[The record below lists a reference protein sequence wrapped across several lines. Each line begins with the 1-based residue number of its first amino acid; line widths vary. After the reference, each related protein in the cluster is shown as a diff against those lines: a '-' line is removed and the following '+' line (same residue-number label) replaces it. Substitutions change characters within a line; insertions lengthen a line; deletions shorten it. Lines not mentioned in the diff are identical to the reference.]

1 MTKIYHLNLGVTDYF
16 QTWELQK
23 ELHKLRTDKLI
34 DDILITTEHN
44 HVYTLGR
51 AGDKNHLLLKEDE
64 LKEQGISYFEIDRG
78 GDLTYHGPGQLV
90 SYPIFDLNNFGKDSH
105 KFLRDL
111 EEVVILTL
119 KEYGIKGTRDEG
131 LTGVWVDENK
141 ICAIGIKI
149 SRWVTMHG
157 LALNANNSLDLFGN
171 IIPCGIFHKGVTSIK
186 QETGNEVKMDYLI
199 KNIINNFQKV
209 FSVKAQEI
217 SPAKLKKL
225 NPPAFVKPP
234 YNK

>member
-1 MTKIYHLNLGVTDYF
+1 MNKILHIDLGVTDYF
-16 QTWELQK
+16 QTWQFQK
-23 ELHKLRTDKLI
+23 ELHKLRTEKLI

-44 HVYTLGR
+44 HVYTLGK
-51 AGDKNHLLLKEDE
+51 AGDKNHLLLKDNQ
-64 LKEQGISYFEIDRG
+64 LKEQGISFYEIDRG

-90 SYPIFDLNNFGKDSH
+90 CYPIFDLNNYYKDSH

-119 KEYGIKGTRDEG
+119 KDFDIEGTRDEG
-131 LTGVWVDENK
+131 YTGVWVNENK

-157 LALNANNSLDLFGN
+157 LALNVNNSLDLFGN

-186 QETGNEVKMDYLI
+186 QETGNEVNMSILI
-199 KNIINNFQKV
+199 KKIVNKFQKV
-209 FSVKAQEI
+209 FSDKIE
-217 SPAKLKKL
+217 
-225 NPPAFVKPP
+225 
-234 YNK
+234 